1 MKIEDNILV
10 FLIYKL
16 IFFIMNK
23 RFLSVA
29 LFGALM
35 LASTG
40 TFTSCKDY
48 DDDINGLQEQ
58 VDANKKTL
66 DEKLTALQTAMDK
79 ASADVTA
86 AKAAAAAAQAA
97 ADKAQATGDA
107 AAKAAA
113 AADQAAAAAKAA
125 AAQAKVDAIAE
136 ATKLV
141 NDLKAIVDTKVDQ
154 SVYDAKMKV
163 IDAHLAVIDGR
174 LDSLEAADIA
184 IKQQIAALE
193 AFKASID
200 ALNLTTA
207 FPALQAQVTT
217 LVADLQ
223 ALSDQ
228 VSQNAT
234 DITTLK
240 ADLLALSNRIDTI
253 EENVTTIGNS
263 LNTLI
268 SLLSHRLTDLTFAP
282 TEFIN
287 GIEVINFTTLQ
298 YTAWTNLLADESDGS
313 TTTSI
318 NDGKTT
324 ATYYASPSSVKK
336 ADIKTLS
343 ILAQDA
349 TNTTRAAGEDL
360 ISVALNEEI
369 VNGKM
374 VVNLKKNTTDSFAGT
389 TTTNPAGNTVEKF
402 ILVALKAEIELTAD
416 EIKNGMKPVV
426 TSDWARLAETAATPY
441 IHNKTVATDPSV
453 PTRSIA
459 DDAHFY
465 AYTTIH
471 DNNDVCTTAGQYII
485 KSIPYTESLD
495 LNTLVDVCDKANH
508 RYSISDYNL
517 AFEFAL
523 VSYNLKANGEEKQD
537 QKLFARIDDKGVMT
551 SQARNGAVNNRD
563 AIGREPLVQVVLRDK
578 GNNQVVDVRYFK
590 IQWTAK
596 KENTDLGNLGNF
608 TGVFDATK
616 CNTAYVNTVGE
627 VGMNSVYTKLNIA
640 KDVFH
645 QLYELD
651 DVVYATAADAVA
663 GTPAST
669 NLGSIAEIT
678 APGSTMTYNLNWTLP
693 IADCVITPDEYAAG
707 KAIRT
712 VYGRYINKVSSE
724 LTCTFELKLEL
735 TIAQMAFIAGYQQ
748 SYWKEGDVLSN
759 TNKDKTFLVNPAL
772 TSDLTYGIAQFF
784 DCQII
789 ASMLKAYNINN
800 VTIDEPKDLVSNAQN
815 AKFVFD
821 TNRLSVL
828 GTGWSVDFNGCH
840 LYKNGVPAAYIELGT
855 GFIRLQEN
863 PLPTSSTHGTPTS
876 AAKELL
882 GKSVPVKLV
891 ATYCN
896 GADGSLTAELDHFM
910 VKFINPLE
918 IALAN
923 VTDSFKDLIT
933 GGSTISISNIATI
946 KETFGLK
953 RTVWENGAEANAT
966 LGQWYDVKNVTWNL
980 DEAKTNLKK
989 DGNNI
994 IITND
999 PLASNWS
1006 EFSGDYKLTASPDMV
1021 NATSLKFENNS
1032 GAALQQAIKIA
1043 VPVYATTKWAPK
1055 LIDADNQYVILT
1067 VNPGTT
1073 TRR

>member
-1 MKIEDNILV
+1 
-10 FLIYKL
+10 
-16 IFFIMNK
+16 MNK
-23 RFLSVA
+23 KFLSVA

-79 ASADVTA
+79 ANADVTA
-86 AKAAAAAAQAA
+86 AKAAAAAAQVA

-141 NDLKAIVDTKVDQ
+141 NDLKAIVDKKVDQ

-193 AFKASID
+193 AFKASIA

-228 VSQNAT
+228 VSQNTT

-253 EENVTTIGNS
+253 EANVTTIGNS

-287 GIEVINFTTLQ
+287 GIEVINFATLE
-298 YTAWTNLLADESDGS
+298 YTAWTNLLADAADGT

-336 ADIKTLS
+336 ADIKKLS

-349 TNTTRAAGEDL
+349 TNTTTKGVGEDL
-360 ISVALNEEI
+360 ISVELNEEI

-374 VVNLKKNTTDSFAGT
+374 VVNLKKNTTGSL
-389 TTTNPAGNTVEKF
+389 NKPNTGATENF
-402 ILVALKAEIELTAD
+402 TLVALKAEIELTAD

-426 TSDWARLAETAATPY
+426 TSDWARLAETAVTPY

-453 PTRSIA
+453 QTRRPA

-471 DNNDVCTTAGQYII
+471 DNNDVCTTGGQYII

-537 QKLFARIDDKGVMT
+537 QKLFARIDDKGVIT

-627 VGMNSVYTKLNIA
+627 VGMNSVYTKLNIS
-640 KDVFH
+640 KDAFH
-645 QLYELD
+645 QLYKLD
-651 DVVYATAADAVA
+651 NVVYATAADALA

-669 NLGSIAEIT
+669 KLGTIAEIT

-693 IADCVITPDEYAAG
+693 IADCVITPAEYAAG

-712 VYGRYINKVSSE
+712 VYGRYINNVSNE

-772 TSDLTYGIAQFF
+772 TSDLTYGTDKFF

-800 VTIDEPKDLVSNAQN
+800 VTIDEPNDLVSNAQDAN
-815 AKFVFD
+815 FVFD
-821 TNRLSVL
+821 INRLSVL
-828 GTGWSVDFNGCH
+828 GAGWTTDSNGCH
-840 LYKNGVPAAYIELGT
+840 LYKNGVTAAYIERGT
-855 GFIRLQEN
+855 GKIRLSEN
-863 PLPTSSTHGTPTS
+863 PEPTLSAHGTPTS

-896 GADGSLTAELDHFM
+896 GANGSLTAELDHFM

-933 GGSTISISNIATI
+933 GGSIISISNIATI

-953 RTVWENGAEANAT
+953 RTVWQNGAVANAT

-980 DEAKTNLKK
+980 NEAKTNLKK

>member
-1 MKIEDNILV
+1 
-10 FLIYKL
+10 
-16 IFFIMNK
+16 MNK
-23 RFLSVA
+23 KFLSVA

-79 ASADVTA
+79 ANADVTA

-141 NDLKAIVDTKVDQ
+141 NDLKVIVDKKVDQ

-193 AFKASID
+193 AFKASIA

-253 EENVTTIGNS
+253 EANVTTIGNS

-287 GIEVINFTTLQ
+287 GIEVINFATLE
-298 YTAWTNLLADESDGS
+298 YTAWTNLLADAADGT

-336 ADIKTLS
+336 ADIKKLS

-349 TNTTRAAGEDL
+349 TNTTTRGAGEDL
-360 ISVALNEEI
+360 ISVELNEEI

-374 VVNLKKNTTDSFAGT
+374 VVNLKKNTTSSL
-389 TTTNPAGNTVEKF
+389 NKPNTGATENF
-402 ILVALKAEIELTAD
+402 TLVALKAEIELTAD

-426 TSDWARLAETAATPY
+426 TSDWARLAETAVTPY
-441 IHNKTVATDPSV
+441 IHNKAVATDPSPV

-459 DDAHFY
+459 SDAHFY

-627 VGMNSVYTKLNIA
+627 VGMNSVYTKLNIS
-640 KDVFH
+640 KDAFH
-645 QLYELD
+645 QLYELE
-651 DVVYATAADAVA
+651 DVVYATAADALA

-669 NLGSIAEIT
+669 KLGSIAEIT
-678 APGSTMTYNLNWTLP
+678 APGSTMTHNLNWTLP
-693 IADCVITPDEYAAG
+693 IADCVITPAEYAAG
-707 KAIRT
+707 KAVRT

-800 VTIDEPKDLVSNAQN
+800 VVIDEPKDLVSNAQN

-828 GTGWSVDFNGCH
+828 GAGWSVDSNGCH

-863 PLPTSSTHGTPTS
+863 PLPTLNTHGIPTS

-918 IALAN
+918 IALAD

-933 GGSTISISNIATI
+933 GGSIISISNIATI

-953 RTVWENGAEANAT
+953 RTVWQNGAVANAQ

-994 IITND
+994 IITNN

-1006 EFSGDYKLTASPDMV
+1006 EFSGDYILTASPDMV

-1067 VNPGTT
+1067 VTPGST